1 MVELYECFTN
11 CDYNKE
17 VNSEKLQSY
26 SNLIDLDRFKC
37 ESKAFVCYKL
47 EQNNS
52 NWNNCD
58 ELCRH
63 FHKNNLKQL
72 FPEVHKCLKL
82 YLSIPATTATAER
95 SFSCLKL
102 LKTWL
107 RSTTTNER
115 LNDLGI
121 IKMNNQKDN
130 GFILNVDQVIDDFN
144 SIPLNGRR
152 IQLR

>member
-1 MVELYECFTN
+1 LN
-11 CDYNKE
+11 
-17 VNSEKLQSY
+17 
-26 SNLIDLDRFKC
+26 RFER
-37 ESKAFVCYKL
+37 ESKAFVCYKQQQINL
-47 EQNNS
+47 
-52 NWNNCD
+52 NWNNFD

-63 FHKNNLKQL
+63 FQRNNLKQL

-115 LNDLGI
+115 LSDLGI

-130 GFILNVDQVIDDFN
+130 GFILNVEQVIDEFN

-152 IQLR
+152 MMLR